1 MIRKLKSSKKE
12 EKNTNSIVWYR
23 RISLRLIMSFM
34 IPIAFVVIIGLVSY
48 DKASKAI
55 VANYKQSS
63 QQAIEM
69 SNEYIRFGMDATQAT
84 AIEYIMDKNVQSFFS
99 GFLDPDTMG
108 YSSAF
113 TDIRSSLLT
122 KQASDQFLSN
132 IHIISSK
139 VNLTASTIKNPKNN
153 LYQKYIESEVGKIS
167 AEKPTAK
174 YWVGIDK
181 NFDEMIGLP
190 TSDYAIRYVT
200 GFSTGK
206 ALMML
211 DISTSAIQEIIDRL
225 DFGAGS
231 IIGFVTKDGREI
243 YNSSYEHKADQLF
256 TTQDFYKDSND
267 LKAGSGS
274 MDVKFNGKDYL
285 YLYSKVGDTGVMI
298 CSLIP
303 EATLIQQVS
312 SIKNVTLLLVIL
324 SCIIAVAIGVYIS
337 TGIQNTIRYIVN
349 ELEKVSKGN
358 LTIKLKTKRKDEFL
372 LLAGGVNNTIENMRG
387 LIEKVL
393 DQSSSVTASSTQVK
407 DSSEVFSQATKNI
420 IDSIKEIK
428 SGVDQQAEESEN
440 CLLQMDDLSE
450 KIEIVTGKT
459 NEISGIANKTK
470 QSIDHGV
477 GSMKTLNTKAQLT
490 TQITARIINNIETL
504 QEKSITINKIVGTI
518 NEIADQTNLLSLNAS
533 IEAARAGE
541 AGRGFSV
548 VALEIRKLA
557 DQSMQ
562 AVHEIEKLINDIQQQ
577 TKEAVLTAKEAN
589 SVVKEQEEAVNNT
602 EDSFEDIN
610 NHVEKLID
618 NVGLIFSSIQVIA
631 TARVGTLAA
640 IENISAVSQQTAAAT
655 LSVSD
660 ITNRQLD
667 AIHTLNDL
675 SLELDKNASELGQAV
690 DKFIVE

>member
-1 MIRKLKSSKKE
+1 
-12 EKNTNSIVWYR
+12 
-23 RISLRLIMSFM
+23 M
-34 IPIAFVVIIGLVSY
+34 IPICFVIIIGLVSY
-48 DKASKAI
+48 NKASKAI
-55 VANYKQSS
+55 VNNYKQSS

-69 SNEYIRFGMDATQAT
+69 TSEYIRFGMVSTQAT
-84 AIEYIMDKNVQSFFS
+84 ALEYIMDKNVQGFFS
-99 GFLDPDTMG
+99 GFLDPESMG
-108 YSSAF
+108 YSSTF
-113 TDIRSSLLT
+113 TEIRNSLLT
-122 KQASDQFLSN
+122 KQSSDQFLSN

-139 VNLTASTIKNPKNN
+139 VNLTASTIKNPNNN
-153 LYQKYIESEVGKIS
+153 LYEKYVKSEIGKLS

-174 YWVGIDK
+174 YWVGIDQ
-181 NFDEMIGLP
+181 NFDDMIGLP

-211 DISTSAIQEIIDRL
+211 DISTSAIEKIIDRL
-225 DFGAGS
+225 DFGDGS
-231 IIGFVTKDGREI
+231 IVCFVTNDGREI
-243 YNSSYEHKADQLF
+243 FNSSFEEKVDQLF
-256 TTQDFYKDSND
+256 TSQEFYKTSNL
-267 LKAGSGS
+267 LKDDSGS
-274 MDVKFNGKDYL
+274 MDVKHKGKDYL

-312 SIKNVTLLLVIL
+312 SIKNITVFLVIL
-324 SCIIAVAIGVYIS
+324 SCIIAVVIGAFIS
-337 TGIQNTIRYIVN
+337 TGIQSTIRYIIK

-358 LTIKLKTKRKDEFL
+358 LTVNLKMKRKDEFL
-372 LLAGGVNNTIENMRG
+372 LLAVGFNNTIENMRG
-387 LIEKVL
+387 LIEKVST
-393 DQSSSVTASSTQVK
+393 QSSSVTLSSSQVK
-407 DSSEVFSQATKNI
+407 DSSEVFSQATKDI

-428 SGVDQQAEESEN
+428 SGVDQQAQDSEN
-440 CLLQMDDLSE
+440 CLMQMDDLSE

-477 GSMKTLNTKAQLT
+477 GSMKTLNVKAQLT
-490 TQITARIINNIETL
+490 TQITARIINNIEIL
-504 QEKSITINKIVGTI
+504 QEKSISINKIVGTI

-562 AVHEIEKLINDIQQQ
+562 SVHEIEKLINDIQQQ

-602 EDSFEDIN
+602 EASFEDIN
-610 NHVEKLID
+610 QHVEKLID
-618 NVGLIFSSIQVIA
+618 NVGMIFSSIQVIA

-660 ITNRQLD
+660 ITYRQLD
-667 AIHTLNDL
+667 AIRSLNHL
-675 SLELDKNASELGQAV
+675 SVELDKNASELGHAV